1 MSPPL
6 NPGHF
11 PCRFVLRPDCRVSW
25 ISLFP
30 LCTNPVAIRPENVPL
45 ESNKGMKVRLRSL
58 LCKQNRERNVNGRI
72 LVKIGGGEG
81 HMEFIDIVTLIV
93 VYV

>member
-1 MSPPL
+1 M
-6 NPGHF
+6 
-11 PCRFVLRPDCRVSW
+11 
-25 ISLFP
+25 
-30 LCTNPVAIRPENVPL
+30 AIRPENVPL

-58 LCKQNRERNVNGRI
+58 LCKQNGREKCEWK
-72 LVKIGGGEG
+72 KIGGGEG